1 MVQCGK
7 SDIAQENGAGFP
19 RRTVTLVI
27 CGLLIACAMP
37 GVLRAAEAHAITVN
51 AEASVVKID
60 NFTFSPATLT
70 IAPGTSVTWTNDDD
84 IPHTVVAKDKSFRS
98 KPMDTG
104 NQFSYT
110 FATPG
115 EYDYFCSLH
124 PHMVGKIV
132 VKSAD
137 AGGISH

>member
-1 MVQCGK
+1 MAQFGK
-7 SDIAQENGAGFP
+7 SDPAQEGGAGFG
-19 RRTVTLVI
+19 RRIRTIAI
-27 CGLLIACAMP
+27 CGLVLACAIP
-37 GVLRAAEAHAITVN
+37 EAVRAAEAQAAIAN
-51 AEASVVKID
+51 PGAGVVKID
-60 NFTFSPATLT
+60 NFTFSPAILAV
-70 IAPGTSVTWTNDDD
+70 APGTTVTWTNDDD
-84 IPHTVVAKDKSFRS
+84 IPHTVAAKDKSFRS

-110 FATPG
+110 FVAPG

-137 AGGISH
+137 ADGVSH